1 MRQYQT
7 TWNGTMTQA
16 RALVEA
22 WKKEQEEKKRKQKMA
37 LWFSKNESIQAARE
51 AVYRNN

>member
-1 MRQYQT
+1 MRQYIA

-16 RALVEA
+16 RSLVEA
-22 WKKEQEEKKRKQKMA
+22 WKKEQAEKKRKKKMA